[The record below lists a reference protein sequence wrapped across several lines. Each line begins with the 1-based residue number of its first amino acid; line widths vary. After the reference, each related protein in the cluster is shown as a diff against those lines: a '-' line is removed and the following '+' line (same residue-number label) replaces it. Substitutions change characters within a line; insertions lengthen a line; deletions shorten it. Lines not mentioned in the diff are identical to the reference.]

1 MAFLKKSIRCP
12 GNPSSAPA
20 RLQWLRTSSGSAG
33 AFACRLE
40 TAVMP
45 ALARIVGLGPGDPSL
60 LTLGGLEALRS
71 VERCAALLAPPDL
84 VAYLSANGV
93 AVVKGISEDP
103 ALVVRGGTD
112 EVERFAARIA
122 ELDAGSVGVGVL
134 GNPLS
139 DFQGLP
145 LLLRALERLAIRT
158 EIVPGVPRA
167 TLSASI
173 AMPLVPLPPQSAHH
187 SWDDLVEIMA
197 RLRLGCPW
205 DREQTHRTLVPYLL
219 EETHEVVEAI
229 ESGDL
234 DALCEEL
241 GDLLLQIV
249 FHSQLAT
256 ETGKFSV
263 ADVVDALSNKMVRRH
278 PHVFGDSVVEDV
290 DAQWRNWEQLKA
302 LEKTG
307 RARKSRLD
315 GIPKALGALQRGQ
328 RMQEKA
334 ARVGFDWPNVAGIL
348 EKLAEELAELAE
360 ARREKQDDPR
370 IREELGDVFFTI
382 VNLSRALGIDAETAM
397 REANEKFYRRFAFME
412 RQAAADGKALTDLSL
427 DELEDLWQLAK
438 TKSVA

>member
-1 MAFLKKSIRCP
+1 
-12 GNPSSAPA
+12 
-20 RLQWLRTSSGSAG
+20 
-33 AFACRLE
+33 
-40 TAVMP
+40 MP

-60 LTLGGLEALRS
+60 LTLGGLDALRA
-71 VERCAALLAPPDL
+71 VERCVALLAPPDL
-84 VAYLSANGV
+84 LAYLASNGV
-93 AVVKGISEDP
+93 EVLKGLSDDP
-103 ALVVRGGTD
+103 ALLVRGGS
-112 EVERFAARIA
+112 EEIERFANRIA
-122 ELDAGSVGVGVL
+122 ELEAAAIGIGVL

-139 DFQGLP
+139 DFPGLP
-145 LLLRALERLAIRT
+145 VLLRALERLRIRT

-187 SWDDLVEIMA
+187 TWDDLVEIMA

-219 EETHEVVEAI
+219 EETHEVIDAI

-307 RARKSRLD
+307 RARSSRLD
-315 GIPKALGALQRGQ
+315 GIPKSLGALQRGQ

-334 ARVGFDWPNVAGIL
+334 ARVGFDWPNVKGIL
-348 EKLAEELAELAE
+348 DKLVEELTELSE
-360 ARREKQDDPR
+360 ARREKQDDPHV
-370 IREELGDVFFTI
+370 REELGDVFFTI

-397 REANEKFYRRFAFME
+397 REANEKFYRRFSFME
-412 RQAAADGKALTDLSL
+412 RQAKANDKALTDLSL
-427 DELEDLWQLAK
+427 DELEELWQLAK
-438 TKSVA
+438 TKSIA

>member
-1 MAFLKKSIRCP
+1 MRQRKRAF
-12 GNPSSAPA
+12 
-20 RLQWLRTSSGSAG
+20 
-33 AFACRLE
+33 
-40 TAVMP
+40 MP

-60 LTLGGLEALRS
+60 LTLGGLDALRS
-71 VERCAALLAPPDL
+71 VEHCVALLAPPDL
-84 VAYLSANGV
+84 VTYLTTHGIDV
-93 AVVKGISEDP
+93 LKGLSEDP
-103 ALVVRGGTD
+103 ALLVRGGT
-112 EVERFAARIA
+112 EEIERLALSLAALA
-122 ELDAGSVGVGVL
+122 AGAVGIGVL

-139 DFQGLP
+139 DFPGLP
-145 LLLRALERLAIRT
+145 VLLRALERLKIRT

-187 SWDDLVEIMA
+187 TWDDLVEIMA

-219 EETHEVVEAI
+219 EETHEVIDAI

-307 RARKSRLD
+307 RARASRLD
-315 GIPKALGALQRGQ
+315 GIPKSLGALQRGQ

-334 ARVGFDWPNVAGIL
+334 ARVGFDWPNVEGIL
-348 EKLAEELAELAE
+348 EKLTEELTELAE
-360 ARREKQDDPR
+360 ARREKQDDAHV
-370 IREELGDVFFTI
+370 REELGDVFFTI

-397 REANEKFYRRFAFME
+397 REANEKFYTRFSFME
-412 RQAAADGKALTDLSL
+412 RKAKADGKALTDLSL
-427 DELEDLWQLAK
+427 NELEELWQLAK
-438 TKSVA
+438 TTSVA